1 MKDKNKSKSGFVLAI
16 ALALTGAA
24 MILVGGAI
32 AYTSFATRQTNI
44 MVGKSVCRLAAQTAI
59 EATKDTVNSSFQR
72 SIAKSAR
79 RVGLASGEVTVDDSY
94 GWFGNSTT
102 PSQTIGKSPNVVTLP
117 ATTNING
124 CSVRVRIGRVFHETG
139 KSSAEV
145 TFVATA
151 TRANPGG
158 SVSSSTIEETVRY
171 AAARS
176 QVFNNAYFVNN
187 YGWFQGSGAT
197 ANGDVRSNGDMFLDT
212 GCKINGRVY
221 ASQNDEL
228 RVDGNVDGYGTM
240 DNYNTYKSGSY
251 GTSNRARPLLND
263 YVTHETNPGGYDAPN
278 SNKISDQTLRNRINA
293 NLDTMVEM
301 PYIGDLSSDES
312 DYRLWAEELH
322 AANPNLATIKKGG
335 QTLVSVY
342 YDGVGPSGV
351 EYQTDA
357 AGNRLKDS
365 DGKDLRAADYGALV
379 LEGTENDPIVIN
391 GPVIIPSDV
400 IIKGY
405 VTGQGTI
412 YSGRNI
418 HIVGDIKYKNP
429 PQWANKSTS
438 NTSNSSK
445 DMLGLMAKGNIVL
458 GDYTESGWLTSIS
471 KFLSKQPYVQQYACD
486 TSDASIGYPET
497 FGGDYTVEEWVGN
510 ADFNKCK
517 NAGLADFIPGGYKAS
532 TGKFGKAQV
541 AYMAGEVTQAKRSD
555 YYYVYNTNKNKIEYK
570 WVSWGDYY
578 TPIVQTVGTA
588 YNRKYYESVCLDTEI
603 SSRYKSAITRID
615 AILYNNHGIF
625 GHLGKCSINGSL
637 VCRNEGIQY
646 SEALYLNWDI
656 RLYSGSNE
664 TIDNDSAGLARSRD
678 NPPATIAWQ
687 EIPDSENPEPLA
699 EGTGN

>member
-59 EATKDTVNSSFQR
+59 EASKDTVNSAFQR
-72 SIAKSAR
+72 SISKSAR

-102 PSQTIGKSPNVVTLP
+102 PSQVIGKSPNVVTLP

-171 AAARS
+171 AASRS

-197 ANGDVRSNGDMFLDT
+197 ANGDVRSNGNMFLDT
-212 GCKINGRVY
+212 GCKINGRVF
-221 ASQNDEL
+221 ASQNEEL
-228 RVDGNVDGYGTM
+228 DADGDVDGRGKM
-240 DNYNTYKSGSY
+240 DNYDTYRSGSY

-263 YVTHETNPGGYDAPN
+263 YVTHETNPGGYDAPTSRN
-278 SNKISDQTLRNRINA
+278 ISDQTLDNRIHA

-322 AANPNLATIKKGG
+322 AANPNLATIKQGG

-405 VTGQGTI
+405 VTGQGSI

-497 FGGDYTVEEWVGN
+497 FGGSYATAEYVSN

-517 NAGLADFIPGGYKAS
+517 NAGLAAFVPGGYNAS
-532 TGKFGKAQV
+532 TGMFGKMKTVTDRVKKTREYTDWRGRKQTETYYENVQRYV
-541 AYMAGEVTQAKRSD
+541 AD
-555 YYYVYNTNKNKIEYK
+555 
-570 WVSWGDYY
+570 
-578 TPIVQTVGTA
+578 

-615 AILYNNHGIF
+615 AILYNNHGLF
-625 GHLGKCSINGSL
+625 GHLGKWSINGSL

-664 TIDNDSAGLARSRD
+664 TIDNNSGGLARSHD

>member
-1 MKDKNKSKSGFVLAI
+1 MKDKLKSKSGFVLAI

-59 EATKDTVNSSFQR
+59 EASKDTVNSAFQR
-72 SIAKSAR
+72 SISKSAR

-102 PSQTIGKSPNVVTLP
+102 PSQVIGKSPNVVTLP

-171 AAARS
+171 AASRS

-197 ANGDVRSNGDMFLDT
+197 ANGDVRSNGNMFLDT
-212 GCKINGRVY
+212 GCKINGRVF
-221 ASQNDEL
+221 ASQNEEL
-228 RVDGNVDGYGTM
+228 DANGDVDGRGKM
-240 DNYNTYKSGSY
+240 DNYDTYRSGSY

-263 YVTHETNPGGYDAPN
+263 YVTHETNPGGYDAPTSRN
-278 SNKISDQTLRNRINA
+278 ISDQTLDNRIHA

-322 AANPNLATIKKGG
+322 AANPNLATIKQGG

-405 VTGQGTI
+405 VTGQGSI

-458 GDYTESGWLTSIS
+458 GDYTESDWLTSIS

-497 FGGDYTVEEWVGN
+497 FGGSYATAEYVSN

-517 NAGLADFIPGGYKAS
+517 NAGLAAFVPGGYNAS
-532 TGKFGKAQV
+532 TGMFGKMKTVTDRVKKTREYTDWRGRKQTETYYENVQRYV
-541 AYMAGEVTQAKRSD
+541 AD
-555 YYYVYNTNKNKIEYK
+555 
-570 WVSWGDYY
+570 
-578 TPIVQTVGTA
+578 

-664 TIDNDSAGLARSRD
+664 TIDNNSACLARSRD